1 MQHIVALEE
10 NENGLDRVVLNLLIY
25 VTFCGSLRTA
35 ELINA
40 LLQSFSL
47 NGSNLHNGQTLR
59 MPELNSSPFSP
70 QSRLDRFMVLKQARG
85 MDFIYFIIHS
95 LVCCTWQ
102 QPFCQSVAIIR
113 GTPPLLCA
121 RIQFAFGMRKVFSY
135 VGVDLWMWHC
145 CINAP
150 ADTHKLTGDLFHPC
164 YTYIQ

>member
-10 NENGLDRVVLNLLIY
+10 NEKGLNLLIY

-59 MPELNSSPFSP
+59 MPELNGSPFSP
-70 QSRLDRFMVLKQARG
+70 LSRLDRFMVLKQARG

-102 QPFCQSVAIIR
+102 QPFRQSVTII
-113 GTPPLLCA
+113 
-121 RIQFAFGMRKVFSY
+121 
-135 VGVDLWMWHC
+135 
-145 CINAP
+145 
-150 ADTHKLTGDLFHPC
+150 
-164 YTYIQ
+164 